1 MYLVNLPSGATG
13 SSPFLLQKRDK
24 ADAVE
29 VPYLFPH
36 GTEKL
41 RIALYAG
48 LMVVDL
54 ACIAAAFLAAGTIRL
69 GSPLQQQALLSL
81 AIVLPTFLAVA
92 INNQAYSLKALQ
104 RPTFGASK
112 ALEALC
118 CAIAVAIALLFFL
131 KISVQFSRII
141 FAIGTILALALTF
154 GCRMLAGRRSARR
167 YGGTF
172 ANELVIADGVEV
184 QANPGS
190 KVVYADELNIQPRTD
205 DPLALDRLGTLL
217 HNCDRVV
224 VACSP
229 ARVGDWTRALKG
241 TAHHVEIFMPELT
254 RIGALGLGTFGEE
267 KTLVVNC
274 GPLRLRDRLLKRA
287 VDVIGST
294 LALIFLAPLM
304 VLVATAIAIE
314 SPGPV
319 LFSQKRVGQNNRIFS
334 LLKFRSMR
342 LECTDAGGKISAC
355 ANDDRLTRVG
365 RFIRSTSIDELPQL
379 LNVLLGHMSIVGPRP
394 HALESTAENQ
404 LFWQI
409 KTNYFDRHAIKPG
422 ITGLAQVRG
431 FRGATVHRQDLV
443 DRLGADL
450 EYVAGWSIWRD
461 MKIIAGTFRVVVH
474 PNAY

>member
-13 SSPFLLQKRDK
+13 SSPFLLQKRGK
-24 ADAVE
+24 ADAVG

-41 RIALYAG
+41 RIALYDG

-92 INNQAYSLKALQ
+92 INNHAYSLKALQ
-104 RPTFGASK
+104 RPTFGAMK
-112 ALEALC
+112 AVEALC

-141 FAIGTILALALTF
+141 FAIGTIFALALTF
-154 GCRMLAGRRSARR
+154 GCRMVVGRRSARR
-167 YGGTF
+167 HGGTF

-184 QANPGS
+184 EASPGS

-241 TAHHVEIFMPELT
+241 TAHHGEIFMPELT

-342 LECTDAGGKISAC
+342 FECAAGSGQVSERIQ
-355 ANDDRLTRVG
+355 DDRLPRVG
-365 RFIRSTSIDELPQL
+365 RFIRCTSIDELPQL

-394 HALESTAENQ
+394 HALESTAENE
-404 LFWQI
+404 LFW
-409 KTNYFDRHAIKPG
+409 H
-422 ITGLAQVRG
+422 
-431 FRGATVHRQDLV
+431 
-443 DRLGADL
+443 
-450 EYVAGWSIWRD
+450 
-461 MKIIAGTFRVVVH
+461 
-474 PNAY
+474 